1 VLIFVGLK
9 MAVLNHL
16 WGGHFPITVSLAVIM
31 GVIAVSV
38 TLSLLFPK
46 AQEEPR

>member
-1 VLIFVGLK
+1 
-9 MAVLNHL
+9 MAILNRL
-16 WGGHFPITVSLAVIM
+16 WDGHFPITVSLGIIVAVI
-31 GVIAVSV
+31 GASI